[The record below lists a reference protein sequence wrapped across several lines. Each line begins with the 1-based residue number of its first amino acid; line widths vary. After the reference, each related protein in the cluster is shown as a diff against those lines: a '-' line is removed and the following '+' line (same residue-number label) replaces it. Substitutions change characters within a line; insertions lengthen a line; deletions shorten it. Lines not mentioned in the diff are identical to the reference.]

1 MDNLVREITI
11 VGGGTA
17 GWLTAGVIAAE
28 HMANSDSGVK
38 VTLVESPD
46 VKPIGVGE
54 PRALVLAFWPLQ
66 FLATGMAA
74 GPACAFFV

>member
-1 MDNLVREITI
+1 MLKLDNEVREITI

-38 VTLVESPD
+38 VTLVESPE
-46 VKPIGVGE
+46 GSEASAESQWGG
-54 PRALVLAFWPLQ
+54 ALGGDPQ
-66 FLATGMAA
+66 T
-74 GPACAFFV
+74 PPFFEF